1 MLQTHPMKNKEAP
14 FHTVNPM
21 PSEDCELVKRAQTGE
36 NAAFK
41 TLVERHQQTIYNLC
55 YRMLTQREE
64 AQDATQETFLKAY
77 RSLKEFR
84 YESRLKTWLCRIA
97 THECLNRMRHQECLS
112 LDEMQAEDAHVQI
125 ADSAP
130 SPLEQI
136 ERKEVQSMIHRAIDA
151 LPHPYRL
158 VITLYH
164 LNELSYA
171 EIAQAMDVPIGTVKT
186 YLFRARALLKSKLKN
201 FVEGEE

>member
-1 MLQTHPMKNKEAP
+1 MKNKEAP
-14 FHTVNPM
+14 LHTMNPM
-21 PSEDCELVKRAQTGE
+21 PSEDCELVKRAQMGE

-55 YRMLTQREE
+55 YRMLKQREE

-130 SPLEQI
+130 SSLERI
-136 ERKEVQSMIHRAIDA
+136 ERKEVQSMIHRAVDA
-151 LPHPYRL
+151 LPQPYRL